1 MPAEGTFELDE
12 YPWPRENDDPFEVAG
27 DWWNTACLT
36 FQCDVP
42 GRGYAHGFKLQADL
56 AVEYVAAH
64 RRDQNR
70 RVFPILFVYRH
81 YIEFT
86 LKLIIRDARRL
97 HNETDAPL
105 PKNSRSHEGLER
117 RAPPS

>member
-1 MPAEGTFELDE
+1 
-12 YPWPRENDDPFEVAG
+12 
-27 DWWNTACLT
+27 
-36 FQCDVP
+36 
-42 GRGYAHGFKLQADL
+42 
-56 AVEYVAAH
+56 
-64 RRDQNR
+64 
-70 RVFPILFVYRH
+70 VYRH